1 MATDLGE
8 TITRRVNIS
17 NSSGVAVDADSLPTY
32 TITLPDGTAGTPP
45 TVTHGATGEY
55 LVNYPTVQAGLH
67 ADIFTAVVG
76 GLTVK
81 FGPDVFHVRPTS
93 PAPLLGLAEARV
105 ICGIG
110 SDASRDERLRDLL
123 DAATELCEDHTGRS
137 YRRQTIIETHD
148 GGKAALLLRRSPLQ
162 AVTTVVESGVTL
174 TAAQYVPQLSAGML
188 YRGTTAGATYWQSGV
203 QNIVVT
209 YVVGASI
216 VSARVRQA
224 IRVTLQHLWSTQT
237 GASGSPR
244 RATGTSVSSVAPN
257 ASGVTSYSLPWA
269 AEQELAADLDGG
281 FA

>member
-1 MATDLGE
+1 MAVDLGE
-8 TITRRVNIS
+8 SVTRSVNLTNAGTPI
-17 NSSGVAVDADSLPTY
+17 DADSLPTY
-32 TITLPDGTAGTPP
+32 AITLPDGTAGTPP
-45 TVTHGATGEY
+45 TVTHGVTGEY
-55 LVNYPTVQAGLH
+55 FVEYLTTVAGMH
-67 ADIFTAVVG
+67 SDIWTAVIG
-76 GLTVK
+76 GKTRK
-81 FGPDVFHVRPTS
+81 FGPDPFHVRPTS
-93 PAPLLGLAEARV
+93 PAPLLGLAEART
-105 ICGIG
+105 ICGLG
-110 SDASRDERLRDLL
+110 VDVSRDERIRELL
-123 DAATELCEDHTGRS
+123 EAATELCEDHTGRS
-137 YRRQTIIETHD
+137 YRRQTIVETHD
-148 GGKAALLLRRSPLQ
+148 GGKAALLLRRSPVQ
-162 AVTTVVESGVTL
+162 SITTVVEAGLTL

-224 IRVTLQHLWSTQT
+224 IRVTLQHLWSTQG